1 MLKVKTKGVLKIR
14 NLKALAVYIVFI
26 VFFWC
31 MFGYSVKGIVEH
43 TALLT
48 QYDKLYTI
56 DFNAEMNYLMQML
69 AVFGVSAIGIAVTL
83 TDTMLHASNKQIQNS
98 EIQDK
103 QTLDNLRKEAEKEG
117 IQIRTYDV
125 IFDLVEDVKLAM
137 EGLLEPETV
146 EEFTGRGEV
155 KKVFSISKVGKI
167 AGVVIQEG
175 YVEKSG
181 FVKVYRKSRKIF
193 KGGIESLKH
202 YKEDVLRVEAPQECG
217 IKLAGFDDIQE
228 GDELE
233 FYVHKKVKRELTF
246 EESTEER

>member
-103 QTLDNLRKEAEKEG
+103 QTLDNLRKEAEKEINEALG
-117 IQIRTYDV
+117 
-125 IFDLVEDVKLAM
+125 
-137 EGLLEPETV
+137 G
-146 EEFTGRGEV
+146 
-155 KKVFSISKVGKI
+155 GK
-167 AGVVIQEG
+167 
-175 YVEKSG
+175 
-181 FVKVYRKSRKIF
+181 
-193 KGGIESLKH
+193 H
-202 YKEDVLRVEAPQECG
+202 
-217 IKLAGFDDIQE
+217 
-228 GDELE
+228 
-233 FYVHKKVKRELTF
+233 
-246 EESTEER
+246 